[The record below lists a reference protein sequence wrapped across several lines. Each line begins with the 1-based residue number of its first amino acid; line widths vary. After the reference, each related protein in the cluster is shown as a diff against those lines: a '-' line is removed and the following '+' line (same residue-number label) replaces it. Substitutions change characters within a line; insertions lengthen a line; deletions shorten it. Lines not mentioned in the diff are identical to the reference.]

1 LNEPRYT
8 PEEFGR
14 RSGNAQIDAEF
25 RRWLRS
31 QAVPHRIG
39 FIEAL
44 FPQNYRYALSLVR
57 SSQLPIEE
65 VTRLLQHWLTSASH
79 NCGEGLIEGLVPM
92 LGEARFWG
100 IAAQTELTLAMA
112 DFLNYHSHGKL
123 NHYKA
128 AASTAGRQ

>member
-1 LNEPRYT
+1 MNEPRYT
-8 PEEFGR
+8 PEEFTR
-14 RSGNAQIDAEF
+14 RSGNAKIDTEL

-31 QAVPHRIG
+31 QAVPQRIG

-79 NCGEGLIEGLVPM
+79 NCSQGLIEGLIPM
-92 LGEARFWG
+92 LGEARFWD
-100 IAAQTELTLAMA
+100 IAAQTELTPAMA

-123 NHYKA
+123 DRYKEA
-128 AASTAGRQ
+128 ATSAGRQ